1 MSVLETEFPTTSLPI
16 QMLITVSSIQ
26 GGRDHMEDRF
36 HVEISR
42 DSSDKLDHV
51 FAAVFDGHGGHEAS
65 EYARRNFYNSIMSSA
80 LFKED
85 QDILNSIR
93 QGFVT
98 TFKSMRE
105 AAKDWPDPNMPGT
118 TASCA
123 FLRKG
128 KIYIGHVGDSAVI
141 KGSDART
148 SEQLTTDHKPSD
160 PAERIKVIELGGK

>member
-1 MSVLETEFPTTSLPI
+1 MSVLETEFPTASLPF

-51 FAAVFDGHGGHEAS
+51 FAAVLDGHEQCIVQRGS
-65 EYARRNFYNSIMSSA
+65 RYIKLY
-80 LFKED
+80 
-85 QDILNSIR
+85 
-93 QGFVT
+93 T
-98 TFKSMRE
+98 TRLCHNFKSMRE

-128 KIYIGHVGDSAVI
+128 KIYIGHVGDSARPCRKDQSDRARWKN
-141 KGSDART
+141 KG
-148 SEQLTTDHKPSD
+148 
-160 PAERIKVIELGGK
+160 